1 MYLNML
7 FDVLTSESRMD
18 DTALI
23 CDDVILT
30 YQALNDRIGG
40 TMLLLRE
47 HGLHNAQMISICME
61 RSIECVV
68 VAIALLKYKIPFVL
82 IPIDTPEERKRYIQS
97 NSCSDYLIELENKRY
112 KISKLHNA
120 VVFPFRNTAFL
131 IYTSG
136 STGKPKGV
144 SINRDSLCYFFQCAP
159 EALHYRDNTHIHLAS
174 TSFSFDLHVL
184 DLFLPLILGKTVVL
198 TTETETKNARLMGG
212 LLRKYRVDTILATP
226 TKLLWLMNGNKD
238 TSFFNHL
245 RTLVLA
251 GENIRPALLTK
262 LQSLYKGQV
271 YNAYGPTEATVFVT
285 STLINSSRISAGQ
298 SLPGDEIVVLDE
310 NLEQLSDGSEGEI
323 CIAGPSLADGY
334 VGDPEQTAQRFRI
347 IEGKRY
353 YLTGDIGKVVNGE
366 LHILGRR
373 DRQIKMNGYRI
384 ELDEI
389 ESVIYATNIIKDC
402 AISYNM
408 KRNAIVA
415 FYEADGEISRDI
427 WYKILEIDL
436 PQYMIPKIYI
446 RVSQISRN
454 SSGKINR
461 YYYENYFEENN

>member
-1 MYLNML
+1 MYLCKL
-7 FDVLTSESRMD
+7 FDVLASESRMND
-18 DTALI
+18 IALI
-23 CDDVILT
+23 CDDVIMT
-30 YQALNDRIGG
+30 YQALNDGIGG
-40 TMLLLRE
+40 AMLQLRE
-47 HGLHNAQMISICME
+47 HGLHDAQMISICME

-68 VAIALLKYKIPFVL
+68 VAIALLKNKIPFVL

-112 KISKLHNA
+112 KISKLHNSTA
-120 VVFPFRNTAFL
+120 FPFRNTAFL

-159 EALHYRDNTHIHLAS
+159 EALHYRGNTHIHLAS

-198 TTETETKNARLMGG
+198 TTETETKNSQLMGG
-212 LLRKYRVDTILATP
+212 LLRKHRVDTILATP

-285 STLINSSRISAGQ
+285 STLVDSSRISAGQ
-298 SLPGDEIVVLDE
+298 PLPGDEIVVLDE

-347 IEGKRY
+347 MEGKRY

-366 LHILGRR
+366 LYILGRR

-389 ESVIYATNIIKDC
+389 ESVIYAANVVKDC
-402 AISYNM
+402 AVSFDVE
-408 KRNAIVA
+408 RNAIVA
-415 FYEADGEISRDI
+415 FYESENPISGRELTC
-427 WYKILEIDL
+427 ILEKYI
-436 PQYMIPKIYI
+436 PYYMIPKMFVHETRI
-446 RVSQISRN
+446 VRN
-454 SSGKINR
+454 SSGKIDR
-461 YYYENYFEENN
+461 KYYDDKSKCVN